1 MRLRR
6 TRADER
12 TRRQRALRLD
22 HHARAR
28 RTGGRRTAHRERAWH
43 GNDGVRRGEADER
56 MGVTSR
62 PIRVLCVDDHRLMR
76 EGVAKMISVQ
86 PDMKVVAEA
95 SNGDHAV
102 TQFLA
107 TRPDVTLMDLQ
118 LPVTSGSEAIHRIRE
133 LDPSARIIVLT
144 MYRGD
149 EDIHRAFKAGA
160 MGYVLKDTIC
170 DDLIHVIREVHAGR
184 PVVTNE
190 IQQALDEWAR
200 LPALSLRRPS
210 LWSRAPRARGPP
222 LRHRRCRRPRVP
234 RNSVPRSG
242 SSTSLCGAR

>member
-1 MRLRR
+1 
-6 TRADER
+6 
-12 TRRQRALRLD
+12 
-22 HHARAR
+22 
-28 RTGGRRTAHRERAWH
+28 
-43 GNDGVRRGEADER
+43 

-200 LPALSLRRPS
+200 LPALSLRERQVLDLVAEGMRNKEIAAALGIS
-210 LWSRAPRARGPP
+210 IDTAGMHVKNLFTKLDVHDRTAAVAKAIRRGII
-222 LRHRRCRRPRVP
+222 RIQ
-234 RNSVPRSG
+234 
-242 SSTSLCGAR
+242 